1 MVDRFGLW
9 EGANQG
15 SILMQGGHFY
25 DAEDWRNSSY
35 WLEKKDIPQYSIWK
49 YDLDTS
55 TWTEVP
61 LLANKSSFKRGPGG
75 AAVSVPSTNQS
86 YYIGFVTGPLP

>member
-1 MVDRFGLW
+1 MVNRFGLW

-61 LLANKSSFKRGPGG
+61 LPTNKSSFKRGYGG
-75 AAVSVPSTNQS
+75 AAVSVPGTNQS
-86 YYIGFVTGPLP
+86 YYIGFVTSPLP